1 MLPLAKNKNCR
12 SSKQEQKKIMKNEDG
27 HWPIEK
33 VSLCLSCSKHT
44 EVMELVNSDLSDGV
58 CGFCG
63 SDSEPVYNPEKFEK
77 LRNLIRGLIRLNFD
91 EDEYNH
97 HWGGSSVA
105 YVLSDQENPIVS
117 IASSDTYIDDF
128 IYRVVEEGGVYPD
141 YDKGICLYAGHGDMG
156 RELQFS
162 IPNTNHTSLRNI
174 ELRLGQENFHL
185 VEAEMDGF
193 IDQIIDDLAF
203 CIPEDALWFRARTG
217 VKKSYTETE
226 NFQVSHIAVPFKFE
240 EIGALPPRLASPG
253 RTNREGVSVLYLANE
268 IETAVAEIRP
278 HPGHMISVGG
288 FRATRPLKVANF
300 DPPIGNFSSS
310 DKRLDLFTD
319 IFHVGQ
325 LLGSPVIPE
334 ERYKYAATQLLA
346 DILIRRGFDGLKFR
360 SSVGVGKNICIFDPQ
375 LFKFDEN
382 KSFVRRVDSLQYVFS
397 NVLTAPL
404 LDD

>member
-1 MLPLAKNKNCR
+1 
-12 SSKQEQKKIMKNEDG
+12 MKNG
-27 HWPIEK
+27 YGSWPIEK

-63 SDSEPVYNPEKFEK
+63 SDSEQVYNPEKFEK

-91 EDEYNH
+91 EHEYNH
-97 HWGGSSVA
+97 HWGGSSVD
-105 YVLSDQENPIVS
+105 YVLSAQENPIVS

-128 IYRVVEEGGVYPD
+128 IYRVVEEGGVYPG
-141 YDKGICLYAGHGDMG
+141 YDKGICLYAGHGNI
-156 RELQFS
+156 QFS
-162 IPNTNHTSLRNI
+162 ISNTDHTALRNI
-174 ELRLGQENFHL
+174 ESRLKRENFHL
-185 VEAEMDGF
+185 VEAEMGGF
-193 IDQIIDDLAF
+193 IDQIIDDLPF

-217 VKKSYTETE
+217 VEKSYTKIDEKGW
-226 NFQVSHIAVPFKFE
+226 FQVLHIAVPFKFK
-240 EIGALPPRLASPG
+240 EIGALPPHSASPG

-288 FRATRPLKVANF
+288 FRATRPLKIANF
-300 DPPIGNFSSS
+300 DPPIGNFCSS

-346 DILIRRGFDGLKFR
+346 DILIRRGFDGVKFR
-360 SSVGVGKNICIFDPQ
+360 SSVGEGKNICIFDPQ

-382 KSFVRRVDSLQYVFS
+382 KSFVRQVDSLQYVFS

-404 LDD
+404 LDE

>member
-1 MLPLAKNKNCR
+1 
-12 SSKQEQKKIMKNEDG
+12 MKNEDG
-27 HWPIEK
+27 HWPTQN
-33 VSLCLSCSKHT
+33 VSLCLACSKHP
-44 EVMELVNSDLSDGV
+44 EVLDLVNSDLTEGV
-58 CGFCG
+58 CGLCG
-63 SDSEPVYNPEKFEK
+63 SDSKPVYNPETFEK
-77 LRNLIRGLIRLNFD
+77 LRDLIRALIRLYFD
-91 EDEYNH
+91 EDAYNH
-97 HWGGSSVA
+97 HWGGSSVHEL
-105 YVLSDQENPIVS
+105 LSGQENPIVS
-117 IASSDTYIDDF
+117 IASSDTYVDDF
-128 IYRVVEEGGVYPD
+128 IYRVQEEGGVYPD
-141 YDKGICLYAGHGDMG
+141 YDKGICLYAGHGEMG

-162 IPNTNHTSLRNI
+162 ISNTNLTSLRNI
-174 ELRLGQENFHL
+174 ELRLARENFHL
-185 VEAEMDGF
+185 VEGDMGGF

-203 CIPEDALWFRARTG
+203 SIPEGDLWFRARTG
-217 VKKSYTETE
+217 VKKSYTEMGD
-226 NFQVSHIAVPFKFE
+226 FQISHIAVPFKFN
-240 EIGALPPRLASPG
+240 EIGALPPRSASPG

-375 LFKFDEN
+375 LFKFDETN
-382 KSFVRRVDSLQYVFS
+382 SLVKQVDSLHYVFS
-397 NVLTAPL
+397 NVLTSPPPNE
-404 LDD
+404 